1 MTRWLRIRFAS
12 GYMTLS
18 LVGGFGGEF
27 AFVVGEAAKDQETEK
42 PGTGAFKFVCVAFN
56 FSYLVRCQ
64 TDAKGLGSDA
74 LGGTPRYGYVFH
86 NVMMCNRYRMA

>member
-27 AFVVGEAAKDQETEK
+27 ALVVGKAAQDQEAEE
-42 PGTGAFKFVCVAFN
+42 PGTGAFKFLCIAFD
-56 FSYLVRCQ
+56 LIH
-64 TDAKGLGSDA
+64 LGR
-74 LGGTPRYGYVFH
+74 G
-86 NVMMCNRYRMA
+86 